1 MQMLQEHHRTLM
13 GERLSNLGVNDLC
26 LLENQLEKSLRCIR
40 EKKGYIFH
48 QQNIQLSEEI
58 KLIHERNLELKNKL
72 YGATCYPPTQ
82 SIYEKY

>member
-1 MQMLQEHHRTLM
+1 MQILQDHHRKLM

-48 QQNIQLSEEI
+48 QENFQLSEET
-58 KLIHERNLELKNKL
+58 KLIHEQNLELKNKTT
-72 YGATCYPPTQ
+72 GATCYHPRQ